1 MVSVTASGNDPAVR
15 NLLSSLRALLALTT
29 LMTESGDEDEIV
41 VLATAAISSLDT
53 SSVSGHQP
61 TVCHAEGAYL
71 DGRWRAVDNRGPRAG
86 DRQKLEAQLLECDA
100 AGGPLE
106 IPEQGWGWAYSLTT
120 TGGASGYLVV
130 GAEEEPSE

>member
-29 LMTESGDEDEIV
+29 LMTEYGDEDEIV
-41 VLATAAISSLDT
+41 GLATAAISSLGT

-71 DGRWRAVDNRGPRAG
+71 DGRWRAVDNRGPWGG

-100 AGGPLE
+100 AGRP
-106 IPEQGWGWAYSLTT
+106 PENPGQAWGWAYSPTPT
-120 TGGASGYLVV
+120 RGAPGYPLVR
-130 GAEEEPSE
+130 SE